1 MRESQT
7 MRHALCSFRLFA
19 PDCLLNHADYEE
31 PDSKGSQT
39 VRYANCVEAK
49 LCEMTE
55 VTC

>member
-7 MRHALCSFRLFA
+7 MRHVLS
-19 PDCLLNHADYEE
+19 DCLLDHEE

>member
-1 MRESQT
+1 